1 MLTLSVPHL
10 DCICQLPLACVL
22 PLQTLSSTAF
32 SMMVSATLRR
42 SLKVSLSNVVPL
54 GRPSRRNMSSQWS
67 WDRCS
72 PRTYFSTGIAFCTQK
87 QWSNLLISKLIQK
100 HFLFFSYSSLYL
112 SSPTPLWQR
121 QSTLYLSTSACNLTD
136 MAVGCCSFRSLS
148 CHENRNSS
156 NTYVLLLFR
165 ERVKITIVENVKIL
179 KRNIKWSDT
188 YFCTWMWS
196 SLPELSP

>member
-112 SSPTPLWQR
+112 ASPTPLWQR